1 MSTATLHPG
10 FARTYRENAVLTA
23 SPGQLVLMLFDGALR
38 ALAQSRDAFGRPE
51 TDTRRIE
58 IINQQLLKA
67 QAIIAELQGGLNFA
81 SGGEV
86 AQTLNRL
93 YDYYNRRL
101 QEANLRKQVAPVEEV
116 ERLLGQLRSGWAE
129 MLVQQGGA
137 APAEPLRGVA

>member
-1 MSTATLHPG
+1 MSVATLPPG
-10 FARTYRENAVLTA
+10 FARTYRANAVLTA

-51 TDTRRIE
+51 TDIRRIE
-58 IINQQLLKA
+58 IINQHLLKA

-81 SGGEV
+81 AGGEV

-93 YDYYNRRL
+93 YNYYNRRL

-116 ERLLGQLRSGWAE
+116 ERLLDQLRSGWAE
-129 MLVQQGGA
+129 MLLQQVGT
-137 APAEPLRGVA
+137 APAGPVRVVA

>member
-1 MSTATLHPG
+1 MSTAPFTQG
-10 FARTYRENAVLTA
+10 QARTYRANAVLTA

-51 TDTRRIE
+51 TDLRRIE

-67 QAIIAELQGGLNFA
+67 QAIIAELQGGLNFT

-116 ERLLGQLRSGWAE
+116 ERMIGELRGGWAE
-129 MLVQQGGA
+129 MLAQQGRHA
-137 APAEPLRGVA
+137 AAEPVCSVA